1 MLVYQRVTH
10 TWSILK
16 PPSKFHHI
24 PRSKMTGNAFG
35 WWTVDINGMFSRPCF
50 GFFRGRFTINK
61 QQDKPKPWP
70 ILHVLLVKPMWSTPL
85 KRLSC
90 KFCAPLRTLMSIH
103 YPPSRLA
110 GTRGRWTLWSLQK
123 WWWGTLFLD
132 VSLWQG
138 TGSSKL
144 NPSWH
149 WQPGL
154 QRFIF
159 CWWNPTRW
167 GPLTIYIYV
176 YIHC

>member
-1 MLVYQRVTH
+1 MHSVDEQWISMACSAGHASVFSGAGL
-10 TWSILK
+10 
-16 PPSKFHHI
+16 PSTSSRTN
-24 PRSKMTGNAFG
+24 PNPGQSS
-35 WWTVDINGMFSRPCF
+35 MFSWLNPCGQPLWNVSVVSF
-50 GFFRGRFTINK
+50 ALRYGRWCLYITLRRGWR
-61 QQDKPKPWP
+61 
-70 ILHVLLVKPMWSTPL
+70 
-85 KRLSC
+85 
-90 KFCAPLRTLMSIH
+90 
-103 YPPSRLA
+103 
-110 GTRGRWTLWSLQK
+110 TRGRWTLWSLQK

-167 GPLTIYIYV
+167 GPLTIYICIYTLLMML
-176 YIHC
+176 

>member
-1 MLVYQRVTH
+1 MDFAQEKWWFSIVMLVYQRVTH

-61 QQDKPKPWP
+61 QQDKPKLWP

-103 YPPSRLA
+103 DPPSRLA
-110 GTRGRWTLWSLQK
+110 GTRAPASWIQVDTGNHAYKGAYFVYGILQ
-123 WWWGTLFLD
+123 GEA
-132 VSLWQG
+132 
-138 TGSSKL
+138 
-144 NPSWH
+144 P
-149 WQPGL
+149 
-154 QRFIF
+154 
-159 CWWNPTRW
+159 
-167 GPLTIYIYV
+167 
-176 YIHC
+176 